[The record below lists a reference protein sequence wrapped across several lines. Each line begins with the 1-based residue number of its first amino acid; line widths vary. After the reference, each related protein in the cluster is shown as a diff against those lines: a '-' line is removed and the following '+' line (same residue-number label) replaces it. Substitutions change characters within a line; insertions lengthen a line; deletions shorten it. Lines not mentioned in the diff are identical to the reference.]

1 MTKIEDRPVVDSPSG
16 SPTTPSPRPA
26 VWVIV
31 LLLLA
36 NVAIIA
42 IQYNARRGAVAARI
56 ANPAVHG
63 APRPVAPLLHH
74 DWIPTLE
81 VGTALG
87 LVALVVMFVLMWQ
100 RYPKHPVLLMV
111 IVTTAIVWM
120 DPIMNWAPYAAY
132 NPQLTHFPETWP
144 LASLSPTVEPFIG
157 LGYATFYLGAYFPA
171 IWILRRIQTRR
182 PIGSFAW
189 RHPLISLA
197 LLILVIGFIYDAIL
211 ETILVRTQL
220 YIYSQ
225 VIPFGSLFTGKPY
238 QFPLLWESTFVCWVM
253 IPAGSPA
260 VPRRHGAHTG
270 REAGAAH
277 SPLPPIPGTARVG
290 CFHRHVR
297 HSQCRGTSAT
307 APASA

>member
-1 MTKIEDRPVVDSPSG
+1 
-16 SPTTPSPRPA
+16 
-26 VWVIV
+26 
-31 LLLLA
+31 
-36 NVAIIA
+36 
-42 IQYNARRGAVAARI
+42 
-56 ANPAVHG
+56 
-63 APRPVAPLLHH
+63 
-74 DWIPTLE
+74 
-81 VGTALG
+81 
-87 LVALVVMFVLMWQ
+87 MWQ

-120 DPIMNWAPYAAY
+120 DPIMNWSPYAVY

-171 IWILRRIQTRR
+171 IWILRRIQARR
-182 PIGSFAW
+182 PIDSFAW

-225 VIPFGSLFTGKPY
+225 VIPFGSLFSGKPF

-253 IPAGSPA
+253 IPAG
-260 VPRRHGAHTG
+260 VPLYRDDTG
-270 REAGAAH
+270 RTQAEKLAQRIR
-277 SPLPPIPGTARVG
+277 PLRPFRARPALATFTVMFAILNVVVLLLRRQLRRDQGDGCCDVSGLPLALPRGQGLRPTGLLRRGRATRSVHGGNLGRVG
-290 CFHRHVR
+290 D
-297 HSQCRGTSAT
+297 SPIGATQCCDQS
-307 APASA
+307 